1 MLALSN
7 RRFTNLKHKDM
18 IVIPNNIIPFPGFLA
33 INLFEL
39 VFVRKEYW
47 DERSETDKAI
57 TLNHEAIHTAQM
69 RELLWVFFY
78 IIYFFEWLIRL
89 CFINGSQAYEKTS
102 FEVEA
107 YDNQACA
114 EYLKHRKHYAQW
126 RKK

>member
-1 MLALSN
+1 MV
-7 RRFTNLKHKDM
+7 
-18 IVIPNNIIPFPGFLA
+18 VIPNNIIPFPNKVA

-39 VFVRKEYW
+39 IFVRKNIW
-47 DERSETDKAI
+47 DVRSPKDKQE

-78 IIYFFEWLIRL
+78 IIYGLEWFVRL
-89 CFINGSQAYEKTS
+89 FINGKEAYHNVS

-114 EYLKHRKHYAQW
+114 EYLKYRKHYAQW

>member
-1 MLALSN
+1 MN
-7 RRFTNLKHKDM
+7 
-18 IVIPNNIIPFPGFLA
+18 VIINDFLPTPGNIA
-33 INLFEL
+33 INLFEQ
-39 VFVRKEYW
+39 VFIRRDIWEV
-47 DERSETDKAI
+47 RSEKAKAE

-78 IIYFFEWLIRL
+78 IIYGLEWFVRL
-89 CFINGSQAYEKTS
+89 FINGKEAYHNVS

-114 EYLKHRKHYAQW
+114 EYLKYRKHYAQW